1 MKRGEI
7 YFNRE
12 VDFLTAETSQ
22 YVKIG
27 IVQEERKSEDRKK
40 EHQTGNPREITIE
53 TRIEDTPDALGLE
66 STLHNRFN
74 ARRINGEWFLLDSQ
88 EIENIKLV
96 GLSLRDE
103 QISNLPY
110 YEKMEIANEL
120 LSNGLTRDAS
130 QEEKVLAERASQL
143 TGEISI
149 LEARKSI
156 TRSALLQ
163 SIDLH
168 TTEITGILSIDK
180 SKDSVIFNKA
190 KFIAEHPEISQQY
203 QKVKPAKMTA
213 NYSATYKM
221 TLPRI
226 SKEINEEVKALPK
239 ELHDSRITNQGLDRS
254 IELEVLHANYL
265 EYDRKIEI
273 LRWELTFIEWKIKS
287 SIYNYEKVV
296 DLATWKRTLSPSS
309 SELDVEAVKKHHPA
323 LYDSYME
330 TKPGKWSVHINP
342 FRPYPINTFS
352 LNEVY
357 SECIETV

>member
-12 VDFLTAETSQ
+12 VYFLTAETSQ
-22 YVKIG
+22 YVKMG

-143 TGEISI
+143 KFSMQGSF
-149 LEARKSI
+149 
-156 TRSALLQ
+156 
-163 SIDLH
+163 
-168 TTEITGILSIDK
+168 
-180 SKDSVIFNKA
+180 FN
-190 KFIAEHPEISQQY
+190 
-203 QKVKPAKMTA
+203 M
-213 NYSATYKM
+213 
-221 TLPRI
+221 
-226 SKEINEEVKALPK
+226 
-239 ELHDSRITNQGLDRS
+239 
-254 IELEVLHANYL
+254 
-265 EYDRKIEI
+265 
-273 LRWELTFIEWKIKS
+273 
-287 SIYNYEKVV
+287 
-296 DLATWKRTLSPSS
+296 
-309 SELDVEAVKKHHPA
+309 HHGG
-323 LYDSYME
+323 S
-330 TKPGKWSVHINP
+330 T
-342 FRPYPINTFS
+342 
-352 LNEVY
+352 
-357 SECIETV
+357 